1 VSIRVPRQKIEA
13 LFKIVKFD
21 KRQKRWKRK
30 AEASR
35 RLGISRPTIDKIL
48 NLYPEG
54 MPLKPKKMTPK
65 YFEDFKLTEIADR
78 IKRFYWNAATNSLSG
93 RGEAVWR
100 TAREAS
106 HVLKGKDLIYADED
120 DYTVFWGTPDNP
132 PHPDFVNPQTNKLEF
147 HKATALRMCMK
158 LSKRG
163 DLADDPKFTTKGLK
177 REAGRKKKWYL
188 STEHIIRTIAVIKE
202 VDTLILFLLGILFGG
217 RFSALSR
224 IKVSDIDYEA
234 EVIDLYEP
242 KVRRTVEKYLPTK
255 TVLELLRLYI
265 DDFNIKKRLFKWGIY
280 EYNKRLLRA
289 SVDAGLP
296 FRMSTH
302 ILKHTAITQM
312 SLHGVDIDVISD
324 YVGTE
329 AGTIVQFYRGGGEK
343 KIMAQIRGE
352 EYEFEKWSSYI
363 ERLMGY
369 VLERY
374 NYIKPM
380 SVSVDGIKLK
390 RK

>member
-1 VSIRVPRQKIEA
+1 MSIRVPRQKVEA

-30 AEASR
+30 AEAHR

-48 NLYPEG
+48 DLYPDG
-54 MPLKPKKMTPK
+54 MPKKPKKMTPK
-65 YFEDFKLTEIADR
+65 YFEDFKLTDIADL
-78 IKRFYWNAATNSLSG
+78 IKRFYWNAGINGLSK
-93 RGEAVWR
+93 RGTQVWR
-100 TAREAS
+100 VAREAS
-106 HVLKGKDLIYADED
+106 HVLKGKDLVYADED
-120 DYTVFWGTPDNP
+120 DYAVFWGTPDNP
-132 PHPDFVNPQTNKLEF
+132 PHPNFVNPQTNKLEF

-158 LSKRG
+158 LSKKG
-163 DLADDPKFTTKGLK
+163 HIADDPRFSTKSLK

-188 STEHIIRTIAVIKE
+188 STEHIILVIAVIKE
-202 VDTLILFLLGILFGG
+202 VDTLLLFLLGILFGG

-224 IKVSDIDYEA
+224 IKVQDIDFEA

-255 TVLELLRLYI
+255 TVLELLSLYI
-265 DDFNIKKRLFKWGIY
+265 SDFNIKNKLFKWGIA

-289 SVDAGLP
+289 SINADLP
-296 FRMSTH
+296 FTMSTH

-343 KIMAQIRGE
+343 KIMAQIRGK
-352 EYEFEKWSSYI
+352 EYEYEKWSVYV

-369 VLERY
+369 ILERY
-374 NYIKPM
+374 NRIKPM

-390 RK
+390 KR

>member
-1 VSIRVPRQKIEA
+1 MSIRVPRQKVEA
-13 LFKIVKFD
+13 LFKIIKFD
-21 KRQKRWKRK
+21 KRKKRWKRK

-48 NLYPEG
+48 ALYPEG
-54 MPLKPKKMTPK
+54 MPKKPKKMTPK
-65 YFEDFKLTEIADR
+65 YFEDFKLTDIADL
-78 IKRFYWNAATNSLSG
+78 IKRFYWDVAKQNISQ
-93 RGEAVWR
+93 RGEDVWR
-100 TAREAS
+100 VAREAFK
-106 HVLKGKDLIYADED
+106 VLGGKDLIYADEE
-120 DYTVFWGTPDNP
+120 DYAVFWGTPDQP
-132 PHPDFVNPQTNKLEF
+132 PHPDFVDPQTNKLDF
-147 HKATALRMCMK
+147 NRATALRMCMK
-158 LSKRG
+158 LSKKG
-163 DLADDPKFTTKGLK
+163 HIADDPRFSTKTLK

-188 STEHIIRTIAVIKE
+188 STEQIIMVIAVIKE
-202 VDTLILFLLGILFGG
+202 VDTLLLFLLGILFGG
-217 RFSALSR
+217 RFSALKR
-224 IKVSDIDYEA
+224 IKVADIDFEA

-265 DDFNIKKRLFKWGIY
+265 IDFNIKNKLFEWGI
-280 EYNKRLLRA
+280 EQYNKRLLQA
-289 SVDAGLP
+289 SIDADLP
-296 FRMSTH
+296 FKMSTH
-302 ILKHTAITQM
+302 ILKHTAVTQM

-363 ERLMGY
+363 ERLMSY

-390 RK
+390 R